1 MRAEALSDSIEV
13 PTGLGVMQ
21 AEALSDSMEAP
32 AGLGA
37 DGLKPS
43 LTTWKL
49 RWSQGRYS
57 PLSDQPYRP
66 SMH

>member
-49 RWSQGRYS
+49 RWSQ
-57 PLSDQPYRP
+57 
-66 SMH
+66 